1 MTDLNFLQNTI
12 LTTAEKMEKT
22 ILTPAQLSLT
32 DQINLLQLEN
42 LNLETEIIRL
52 KTQIADQ
59 NIAILKASLLFDEV
73 LEQYAILNPN
83 QGAKNPLF

>member
-42 LNLETEIIRL
+42 LNLETEIVKL
-52 KTQIADQ
+52 KTQIADK
-59 NIAILKASLLFDEV
+59 NIAILKASMLFDEV
-73 LEQYAILNPN
+73 LDQYDI
-83 QGAKNPLF
+83 

>member
-1 MTDLNFLQNTI
+1 MRDLDFLQNTI

-42 LNLETEIIRL
+42 LNLETEIVKL
-52 KTQIADQ
+52 KTQIADK
-59 NIAILKASLLFDEV
+59 NIAILKASMLFDEV
-73 LEQYAILNPN
+73 LEQYDI
-83 QGAKNPLF
+83 

>member
-42 LNLETEIIRL
+42 LNLETEIVKL
-52 KTQIADQ
+52 KTQIADK
-59 NIAILKASLLFDEV
+59 NIAILKASMLFDEV
-73 LEQYAILNPN
+73 LEQYDI
-83 QGAKNPLF
+83 

>member
-12 LTTAEKMEKT
+12 LTTAEKMQKT

-42 LNLETEIIRL
+42 LNLETEIVKL
-52 KTQIADQ
+52 KTQIADK
-59 NIAILKASLLFDEV
+59 NIAILKASMLFDEV
-73 LEQYAILNPN
+73 LEQYDI
-83 QGAKNPLF
+83 

>member
-73 LEQYAILNPN
+73 LKEYAI
-83 QGAKNPLF
+83 

>member
-42 LNLETEIIRL
+42 LKLETEIVKL
-52 KTQIADQ
+52 KTQIADK
-59 NIAILKASLLFDEV
+59 NIAILKASMLFDEV
-73 LEQYAILNPN
+73 LEQYDI
-83 QGAKNPLF
+83 